1 MYSYTESDSAL
12 KSLCVLFHSCSIHYS
27 PILLCWCTPV
37 CFNIATEVMKKINN
51 LCIREKLASLYGVS
65 LKKWSRED
73 PNLVWKGSYQRAAI
87 EFGFV
92 FSLHEESQQLPFPFD
107 EYGPPSN
114 EAKAILFQ
122 DVVAVLHHLRAE

>member
-1 MYSYTESDSAL
+1 MLVNVGAL
-12 KSLCVLFHSCSIHYS
+12 C
-27 PILLCWCTPV
+27 
-37 CFNIATEVMKKINN
+37 IATGLLKKINN
-51 LCIREKLASLYGVS
+51 LCIWEKLACLCGVL

-73 PNLVWKGSYQRAAI
+73 PNLVWKGSYQRAAV

-107 EYGPPSN
+107 KNGPPPN